1 MRSKRDLHG
10 ILERLDPAA
19 PLAVRHLWL
28 IELTDWIRGKGATPQ
43 AAVSR
48 VQLLLDAVESR
59 PEVRLRLRAWWSRL
73 LHTVDITT
81 LLADFGFAPRSAFV
95 SEASER
101 IRRKIL
107 PASPETIDASELF
120 LLALPHGFDAQ
131 WISLLDGRQRRRIAD
146 LLAAPDTPQPVADAS
161 AAVPA
166 GPGGAIAATTTTR
179 MPDLFGAPAAAAA
192 APVATTAA
200 EVPLPDPW
208 QQALLDAL
216 MYCAGQVL
224 STGFA
229 PELRLRMNAAAR
241 EAQPFHALIRDV
253 EALRV
258 EAQRLPRDDAA
269 LERSARQLRARLDAC
284 RFAAAT
290 VYTHLEE
297 NGVSVG
303 LVFRLRQLRERLLR
317 IRELLD
323 CALSA
328 DAPAAA
334 ARLLS
339 RLVLLGHERRSVRA
353 LISANSSLLAAK
365 VAERSAET
373 GEHYITRDSAA
384 YGRMLRQAAGGG
396 VLTAGTVLGKFAIT
410 AVGLSAFWTGIWS
423 SLLYAGSFVLIQLL
437 HCTLATKQPAMTAPA
452 MAAKLKEMGPGASMD
467 SFVDEVTH
475 LVRSQVAA
483 VLGNV
488 FTAFPVVLAAG
499 ALLQVVMGHPMIS
512 PREAQHTLESLTLLG
527 PTAFFAAFTG
537 VLLFSASIVAGWA
550 ENWFVLHRLD
560 SAMRFNPRITRWLG
574 APRAARLAHFMRQ
587 NVSGFASNVSLGFML
602 GMIPP
607 LMAFVGI
614 GLEARHVTLSTGQI
628 AAAAAAYGPAVLHMA
643 AFWWCLAAI
652 PVIGALNLI
661 VSFTMAFRLALR
673 AHNVGSLQRARIRS
687 AIWARVRHAPLS
699 FFVPR
704 GSPVPNAGI

>member
-1 MRSKRDLHG
+1 MRSKRDLNG

-48 VQLLLDAVESR
+48 VQLLLDAVEAR

-81 LLADFGFAPRSAFV
+81 LLADFGFAPRSAFL

-107 PASPETIDASELF
+107 PTSPETIDASELF
-120 LLALPHGFDAQ
+120 LLALPHSFDAQ
-131 WISLLDGRQRRRIAD
+131 WIALLDGRQRRRIAD
-146 LLAAPDTPQPVADAS
+146 LLAMPDTPLPPQQQAQALPGH
-161 AAVPA
+161 AAVP
-166 GPGGAIAATTTTR
+166 GATAKT
-179 MPDLFGAPAAAAA
+179 PDLFATPGAVPVPAVSA
-192 APVATTAA
+192 APTDT
-200 EVPLPDPW
+200 PLPDPW
-208 QQALLDAL
+208 QQSLLDAL

-269 LERSARQLRARLDAC
+269 LERAARQLRARLDAC

-303 LVFRLRQLRERLLR
+303 LVFLLRQLRERLLR

-587 NVSGFASNVSLGFML
+587 NISGFASNVSLGFML

-607 LMAFVGI
+607 LIAFVGI

-661 VSFTMAFRLALR
+661 VSFTLAFRLALR

-704 GSPVPNAGI
+704 GSPTPNAGL